1 MRCSDIKKTQF
12 VGTLL
17 VVDPG
22 LFDRVSGINQI
33 DEVDSLDG
41 TPVLHVE
48 ARDDTGLEH
57 RGLDS
62 DQS

>member
-1 MRCSDIKKTQF
+1 MRCSDIKKTQL

-57 RGLDS
+57 RCLDS